1 MNARSLAH
9 SVLRSPRTNS
19 HVIPDTTTK
28 LAQVTLAPTRP
39 TTLQLASVGMSG
51 CHHGHESVVDEP
63 ASSEMDRAPGG
74 EIDIVDDIQ
83 RSLYQNGISQ
93 IEKYSG
99 GEIEGPAPDKSHF
112 IRNGEEIVIVKHA
125 CIGVT

>member
-1 MNARSLAH
+1 M
-9 SVLRSPRTNS
+9 V
-19 HVIPDTTTK
+19 
-28 LAQVTLAPTRP
+28 
-39 TTLQLASVGMSG
+39 
-51 CHHGHESVVDEP
+51 HESVVDEP
-63 ASSEMDRAPGG
+63 ASSEMDRARGG

-112 IRNGEEIVIVKHA
+112 IRNGEEIVIVEYA
-125 CIGVT
+125 CIGVSSHVFKRILGLTCAGEYQKVSLYIRCHKGIRVFKMRPG